1 MARETSG
8 LTLEDLAERVGV
20 PVRTIRFY
28 IAEGLLP
35 SPEGRG
41 KAASYGEEHLLRLRL
56 IRRLVDQRV
65 PLAEQRERLSHL
77 SLDDVRSLLA
87 EADRRTRELQRAEA
101 APSPKEYV
109 LTLLKRAQAHRG
121 PPPPAGKPPATP
133 PATPPAVAAEPAAF
147 SAPSDALAPPASAA
161 QTSATPAPATPSSH
175 PQPPSTAAESALAD
189 PGSPWSAAPAG
200 TPAGEVWQRWEL
212 APGVE
217 LQVRA
222 DAERRHGDLI
232 ERLLGIAHA
241 YLETPAE

>member
-1 MARETSG
+1 MASETSG
-8 LTLEDLAERVGV
+8 LTIEDLAERVGV
-20 PVRTIRFY
+20 SVRTIRFY

-65 PLAEQRERLSHL
+65 PLAEQRERLSRL

-87 EADRRTRELQRAEA
+87 EADRQTRELQRAEA

-109 LTLLKRAQAHRG
+109 AALLKRAQAHRG
-121 PPPPAGKPPATP
+121 PRPPAGQSPAKSPATP
-133 PATPPAVAAEPAAF
+133 PTVAAEPAAF
-147 SAPSDALAPPASAA
+147 TARSDAIGAPA
-161 QTSATPAPATPSSH
+161 SATPAPATRSSH
-175 PQPPSTAAESALAD
+175 PQPPGTAAEPAL
-189 PGSPWSAAPAG
+189 PGSVSPTPVAPVG

-222 DAERRHGDLI
+222 DA
-232 ERLLGIAHA
+232 
-241 YLETPAE
+241 